1 MMKREPRWVGPF
13 LKALERM
20 GNVRLAAERAGVD
33 FSTAYQRRK
42 RHGEFAERWE
52 GALAARAAE
61 QAAREGVLHEAPST
75 IPSAGNGPPPS
86 AGIPPAH
93 PRRRN
98 LDSGSARAGEEL
110 VARPDGKLVK
120 ASDARW
126 GKEAKETF
134 LVELTMSANV
144 RKAARAVGFSTPA
157 LYRQRIKD
165 PHFAAAWDSA
175 IETGKARV
183 QAYLVEAATQTF
195 DPDELPIG
203 DDREIPKVSIGEA
216 ISIARL
222 KAAASA
228 SPGIKGAD
236 YGEGEFVTNEQI
248 AEARQRILDR
258 LERIA
263 ENVVEHERES
273 GCCHQCGQPLP
284 AEDGGPKLILPRAR
298 FLLLDGPPY

>member
-1 MMKREPRWVGPF
+1 M
-13 LKALERM
+13 
-20 GNVRLAAERAGVD
+20 
-33 FSTAYQRRK
+33 
-42 RHGEFAERWE
+42 
-52 GALAARAAE
+52 
-61 QAAREGVLHEAPST
+61 
-75 IPSAGNGPPPS
+75 
-86 AGIPPAH
+86 
-93 PRRRN
+93 
-98 LDSGSARAGEEL
+98 

-203 DDREIPKVSIGEA
+203 DDRRT
-216 ISIARL
+216 ARYQVL
-222 KAAASA
+222 LQQRRQDITAACAMMT
-228 SPGIKGAD
+228 D
-236 YGEGEFVTNEQI
+236 
-248 AEARQRILDR
+248 D
-258 LERIA
+258 LECLVDFHHA
-263 ENVVEHERES
+263 
-273 GCCHQCGQPLP
+273 GT
-284 AEDGGPKLILPRAR
+284 
-298 FLLLDGPPY
+298 